1 MSNTSQIQLEP
12 SDTNKCIK
20 FLIKNKPASNAKPM
34 LRTKETHISMGTC
47 MDIIYSTPT
56 TTTTTTQTTT
66 MATTTMYTTDNET
79 EKDDKDNSEEE
90 KDKGHDD
97 YKAMIIV
104 VVAEEVKNLREIH
117 ELKRDPRTCYILKL
131 VYFSLKNNACFF
143 GHSYCCCHCIQM
155 ACGQR
160 LSMPA
165 LSPCAG

>member
-1 MSNTSQIQLEP
+1 
-12 SDTNKCIK
+12 
-20 FLIKNKPASNAKPM
+20 
-34 LRTKETHISMGTC
+34 MGTC

-117 ELKRDPRTCYILKL
+117 ELDSYIRTYLL
-131 VYFSLKNNACFF
+131 LLSSGSLTSCCVRTIFCEARTSCSSQHSNARSPSRTLLFF
-143 GHSYCCCHCIQM
+143 
-155 ACGQR
+155 
-160 LSMPA
+160 LMP
-165 LSPCAG
+165 